1 MKKYTKIICMIASL
15 SMERFRGLYLYK
27 YSAPDPAS
35 CPFCRKNFPLP

>member
-27 YSAPDPAS
+27 YSIPDS
-35 CPFCRKNFPLP
+35 TNCGIRRKNFLL